1 MMTENFLLFCYFATL
16 ICLISCKIEEE
27 EDHVL
32 VLTGK
37 NFDQAIKKY
46 QFILVQ
52 FREFHF
58 VDKFF

>member
-27 EDHVL
+27 DNVL

-58 VDKFF
+58 VNKFF